1 MGDVSQPRQTDEPGA
16 ANVGAPASPATPR
29 VVIITGMSGG
39 GRRTAMHAMED
50 LGWFCVD
57 NLPPSLLPQLI
68 ETTRRGGHDRLAV
81 GLDVRSREMFDQLP
95 LVLAQIEAQ
104 GIRREIC
111 FLEANDDAIV
121 RRQESSRRP
130 LPLQGGGSII
140 QAVAKERR
148 MMRNL
153 RADADVVIDTSNLTV
168 HQLAYRIGH
177 IYGSGDDNSTRFQI
191 MSFGFKNGVPV
202 DADMVFD
209 VRFLPNPHWV
219 PHLRPQTGL
228 SVEVSDYVL
237 GQPGAAEFLDQLEAL
252 IATVAPGYEREGKR
266 QATVAIGCTGGK
278 HRSTAISEALAA
290 RLRDKGVQVSVLHR
304 DLGRE

>member
-1 MGDVSQPRQTDEPGA
+1 MTQPQQPSPP
-16 ANVGAPASPATPR
+16 APDPAPTAPR
-29 VVIITGMSGG
+29 VVIITGMSGA

-68 ETTRRGGHDRLAV
+68 ETSRRGNQDRLAV

-95 LVLAQIEAQ
+95 LVLAQLEAQ
-104 GIRREIC
+104 GIAKEIC
-111 FLEANDDAIV
+111 FLEAGDDAIV

-140 QAVAKERR
+140 QAIAKERR

-168 HQLAYRIGH
+168 HQLAHRIGH
-177 IYGSGDDNSTRFQI
+177 IYGSGDETSTRFQI

-228 SVEVSDYVL
+228 SSAVSEYVL
-237 GQPGAAEFLDQLEAL
+237 SQPGAAEFLDQLDGL
-252 IATVAPGYEREGKR
+252 IATMAPGYAREGKR
-266 QATVAIGCTGGK
+266 QATIAIGCTGGK
-278 HRSTAISEALAA
+278 HRSTAMSEAFAE
-290 RLRDKGVQVSVLHR
+290 RLRAHGLQVSVLHR

>member
-1 MGDVSQPRQTDEPGA
+1 
-16 ANVGAPASPATPR
+16 
-29 VVIITGMSGG
+29 
-39 GRRTAMHAMED
+39 
-50 LGWFCVD
+50 
-57 NLPPSLLPQLI
+57 
-68 ETTRRGGHDRLAV
+68 
-81 GLDVRSREMFDQLP
+81 
-95 LVLAQIEAQ
+95 
-104 GIRREIC
+104 
-111 FLEANDDAIV
+111 
-121 RRQESSRRP
+121 
-130 LPLQGGGSII
+130 
-140 QAVAKERR
+140 

-168 HQLAYRIGH
+168 HQLAYRIGL